1 MSRDLIAEYVTYLQV
16 EKGLSRNSIESYVR
30 DLSKLRNWAK
40 KHSIDLKTLT
50 QRDLREFLIDVN
62 KLAPTSINRLISAI
76 RGFYRFLQID
86 GLISNNPAENL
97 QFQFKLEKLPQFLT
111 LEQIEAVF
119 SIPDTSQEIGLRDR
133 TILELMYACGLRV
146 SELVNLN
153 LEDVDLEL
161 RILTCIGKGSKMRK
175 IPVGSEA
182 SEWLKKYL
190 SIRLKKETKVKNL
203 FVSSLGRP
211 LTRYEVYMF
220 VREYGD
226 KAGIEGLSPHILR
239 HSFATHLIQNG
250 ADIRIVQKMLGH
262 SDISTTQIYTH
273 LKKDDLQRA
282 YQKFHPRAKCD

>member
-1 MSRDLIAEYVTYLQV
+1 MPRDLIAEYLTYLQV
-16 EKGLSRNSIESYVR
+16 EKGLSKNSIESYMR
-30 DLSKLRNWAK
+30 DLSKLRNWTE
-40 KHSIDLKTLT
+40 KHCIDLKTIT

-62 KLAPTSINRLISAI
+62 KLAPTSVNRLISAI
-76 RGFYRFLQID
+76 RGFYRFLEID
-86 GLISNNPAENL
+86 GLINKNPAENL

-119 SIPDTSQEIGLRDR
+119 SIPDTAQEIGLRNR

-146 SELVNLN
+146 SEIVNLT
-153 LEDVDLEL
+153 LENADLEL
-161 RILTCIGKGSKMRK
+161 RILTCVGKGSKMRK
-175 IPVGSEA
+175 IPIGSQA

-190 SIRLKKETKVKNL
+190 SIRLRKETKVKNL

-220 VREYGD
+220 VREYGE
-226 KAGIEGLSPHILR
+226 KAGIEGLYPHILR

-250 ADIRIVQKMLGH
+250 ADIRLVQKMLGH

-273 LKKDDLQRA
+273 LKKDDLQRT

>member
-1 MSRDLIAEYVTYLQV
+1 MPRDLIAEYLTYLQV
-16 EKGLSRNSIESYVR
+16 EKGLSKNSIESYMR
-30 DLSKLRNWAK
+30 DLSKFRNWTE
-40 KHSIDLKTLT
+40 KHGIDLKTIT

-62 KLAPTSINRLISAI
+62 KLAPTSVNRLISAI
-76 RGFYRFLQID
+76 RGFYRFLEID
-86 GLISNNPAENL
+86 GLINKNPAENL

-119 SIPDTSQEIGLRDR
+119 SIPDTAQEIGLRNR

-146 SELVNLN
+146 SEIVNLT
-153 LEDVDLEL
+153 LENADLEL
-161 RILTCIGKGSKMRK
+161 RILTCVGKGSKMRK
-175 IPVGSEA
+175 IPIGSQA

-190 SIRLKKETKVKNL
+190 SIRLRKETKLKNL

-220 VREYGD
+220 VREYGE

-250 ADIRIVQKMLGH
+250 ADIRLVQKMLGH

-273 LKKDDLQRA
+273 LKKDNLQRT